1 MNTYARLAASPIGPG
16 LTVLNGG
23 LLLTTTVDTTGL
35 NRTARGDI
43 GRSSCVAGFEVAMW
57 GDAA

>member
-1 MNTYARLAASPIGPG
+1 MKTYARIAAAPIGPG

-23 LLLTTTVDTTGL
+23 LLLTTTVATADL

-43 GRSSCVAGFEVAMW
+43 GRSSGVAGFEVAMW